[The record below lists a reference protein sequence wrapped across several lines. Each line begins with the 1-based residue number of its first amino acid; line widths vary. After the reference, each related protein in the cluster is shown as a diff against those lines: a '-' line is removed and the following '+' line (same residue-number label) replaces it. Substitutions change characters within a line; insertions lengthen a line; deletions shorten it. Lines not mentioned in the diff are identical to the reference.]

1 MSYTH
6 KIGNTYITGVGAV
19 GNVTATYTGDIEKG
33 VDTNI
38 PASTT
43 AEPINV
49 QWTAAK
55 VQSLMLTATGACTVL
70 TNSSSSPTTTINL
83 AANQLIAWGTQ
94 STGASPIPGD
104 VTGGLFVTNAG
115 TAAIAFKVRVLLSV

>member
-6 KIGNTYITGVGAV
+6 KISNSYTTGAGAV
-19 GNVTATYTGDIEKG
+19 GSATASYTGDIEKN
-33 VDTNI
+33 VDTNL

-43 AEPINV
+43 DEPIDV
-49 QWTAAK
+49 KWTAAK
-55 VQSLMLTATGACTVL
+55 VQSLMLTANGAVTVK
-70 TNSSSSPTTTINL
+70 TNSTSTPGTTINL
-83 AANQLIAWGTQ
+83 AANQLLMWGTG

-115 TAAIAFKVRVLLSV
+115 TAVVAFKVRVLLSV